1 MNLLKNALLYRPMK
15 INLYLTI
22 ILNIMVGIF
31 LFLILKL
38 NNTNTFLIIIF
49 LMIYILGLGLFLW
62 FNYRDDTQIKLS
74 GIKDQ
79 FKNNSSEIFSKKR
92 ISNFFYCLIYY
103 IVNIIIIDIF
113 FSKTINYFNPKLI
126 QILSYIKVPFLI
138 LALLLLL
145 FRIIYV
151 ITGISPF
158 VVIFTT
164 SLVLFI
170 TSFIGINNAI
180 LGWTF
185 FMLIFGT
192 LYNQFTNID
201 VKYLLS
207 KEERGGII
215 QNEDE
220 IKEKLN
226 RDKYS
231 VLLYLPFLYLSLLI
245 SENITMD
252 KTFLYMVNVY
262 TSSHF
267 ESLPKSYFTP
277 YLFCAAILKIVILV
291 MIYALYELHKDIL
304 LEYLAKKKLGVS
316 RPNDSLSIDKGR
328 YIKIKL
334 SGNFFKKNWEIDEN
348 DYINVK
354 DLVIIQYD
362 FNMEDNGEKPS
373 LTTKYWSLLEKDNPI
388 YRISKDV
395 LKIKSDFFVLENSE
409 KIQAIKDK
417 DKDKYSG
424 KYLLTKVDYSYILLL
439 SALIVII
446 SGFYIFVDNDM
457 IKGCRG
463 VYYNQNI
470 ENKKIKSD
478 IIYFVDDKIIN
489 VKQNVQY
496 YNSSKS
502 LKKTYTKVNRYKYD
516 NVGLIIKDAN
526 GNKVGEIDR
535 SSKTLLLKDI
545 DGWPKEYIFDHNN

>member
-417 DKDKYSG
+417 DKYSG

-489 VKQNVQY
+489 VKQNGQY

>member
-417 DKDKYSG
+417 DKYSG

-496 YNSSKS
+496 FNSSKS

>member
-417 DKDKYSG
+417 DKYSG

-496 YNSSKS
+496 YNSSKL

>member
-1 MNLLKNALLYRPMK
+1 
-15 INLYLTI
+15 
-22 ILNIMVGIF
+22 MVGIF

-79 FKNNSSEIFSKKR
+79 LKNNSSELFSKKR

-138 LALLLLL
+138 LVLLLLL

-151 ITGISPF
+151 ITGVSPF
-158 VVIFTT
+158 VVILAT
-164 SLVLFI
+164 SLVLVI

-207 KEERGGII
+207 KEERGGMI

-316 RPNDSLSIDKGR
+316 SSNDSLSIDKGR

-334 SGNFFKKNWEIDEN
+334 SGKFFKRNWEIDEN
-348 DYINVK
+348 NYINVK

-362 FNMEDNGEKPS
+362 FNVEDNGEKPS
-373 LTTKYWSLLEKDNPI
+373 LTTKYWSLLKKDNPI

-409 KIQAIKDK
+409 KIQAIR

-439 SALIVII
+439 SALIVIM

>member
-103 IVNIIIIDIF
+103 VVNIIIIDIF

-417 DKDKYSG
+417 DKYSG

>member
-1 MNLLKNALLYRPMK
+1 MNLLKNALFYRPMK

-79 FKNNSSEIFSKKR
+79 LKNNSSELFSKKR
-92 ISNFFYCLIYY
+92 ISIFFYCLIYY

-138 LALLLLL
+138 LVLLLLL

-151 ITGISPF
+151 ITGVSPF
-158 VVIFTT
+158 VVILAT
-164 SLVLFI
+164 SLVLVI

-207 KEERGGII
+207 KEERGGMI

-316 RPNDSLSIDKGR
+316 SSNDSLSIDKGR

-334 SGNFFKKNWEIDEN
+334 SGKFFKRNWEIDEN
-348 DYINVK
+348 NYINVK

-362 FNMEDNGEKPS
+362 FNVEDNGEKPS
-373 LTTKYWSLLEKDNPI
+373 LTTKYWSLLKKDNPI

-409 KIQAIKDK
+409 KIQAIR

-439 SALIVII
+439 SALIVIM

>member
-409 KIQAIKDK
+409 KKQAIK

-526 GNKVGEIDR
+526 GNKFGEIDR

>member
-417 DKDKYSG
+417 DKYSG

-526 GNKVGEIDR
+526 GNKFGEIDR

>member
-417 DKDKYSG
+417 DKYSG

>member
-417 DKDKYSG
+417 DKYSG

-502 LKKTYTKVNRYKYD
+502 LKKDLYK
-516 NVGLIIKDAN
+516 
-526 GNKVGEIDR
+526 
-535 SSKTLLLKDI
+535 S
-545 DGWPKEYIFDHNN
+545 